1 MRLQRVSTRIGL
13 SIYKNR
19 MKTGGRLIERYIITA
34 ILPYLGLSLL
44 LLTFVLLAQQAG
56 KFVEIL
62 GSADPS
68 LDAVAD
74 LALGLIPNI
83 LIFTLPMSVLIGTAT
98 GLSRVGSDSELIA
111 MRAAGVGTW
120 RFVSPVL
127 LLGMFFTLLTL
138 YVAFEIAPKATHLM
152 RQAALKVT
160 LSKIESP
167 IQPNTIN
174 TEMPGKVVY
183 VREGDKARGQWERV
197 FIHWSEGE
205 GDLRLITARSGRIDA
220 TGEQTELVL
229 TDAVVT
235 TLPSK
240 PAPQGANSAQ
250 IITESSAQFRI
261 RLNTGRNAILK
272 RFQERPYE
280 LDELHWR
287 EIVEKLRSANE
298 TERVSLLTTL
308 NKRLALCFASLAFAL
323 LGAGLGGRTQRV
335 GRGQAV
341 LVSLGAMLL
350 YYLILLGGEH
360 LSRSGAIPRLLGS
373 WLATG
378 VALIVG
384 IIALFLGERRIS
396 GWNPMRSL
404 LSSTAAGSQPANGRQ
419 TRSSILMGLLD
430 RSLMRAVCLNFILA
444 YTTLLVIFLIFT
456 LFELLRFITGSEWR
470 LVALYL
476 LYLVPLA
483 SMSLAPVGLLVAV
496 LVTYALLA
504 RRSEVFVWWASGQSL
519 YRLSLPTL
527 LFSLLVSLSLA
538 LLQEKVL
545 PQANRKQEN
554 YRAQIRGNLNR
565 AMTPAGF
572 QWLAVPDAKR
582 LYSYKYRE
590 GDRALITPTIY
601 EFDAEGV
608 HLKRLVMSEAGN
620 WSNSGTLEL
629 QSSRIMD
636 FSGSNITNGYR
647 APRLSLAENAPAE
660 SFKPMLS
667 KPSELSSSALS
678 RYITNLKQVRP
689 EEVTALYVS
698 LYRRGADTTMP
709 IILAII
715 GVPFGVFFGR
725 RSAFWA
731 LGMAIFIGLAMWASA
746 SGFQQLGNYRFL
758 PAALAAWATPLIFT
772 ALGLILF
779 SRART

>member
-1 MRLQRVSTRIGL
+1 
-13 SIYKNR
+13 
-19 MKTGGRLIERYIITA
+19 MKTTGGRLIERYIITA
-34 ILPYLGLSLL
+34 ILPYFGLSLL

-111 MRAAGVGTW
+111 MRAAGVGNW
-120 RFVSPVL
+120 RIVSPVL
-127 LLGMFFTLLTL
+127 LLGVVFTLLTL
-138 YVAFEIAPKATHLM
+138 YVGFEIAPKATHLM

-174 TEMPGKVVY
+174 TEMPGKVIY

-197 FIHWSEGE
+197 FIHWREGE
-205 GDLRLITARSGRIDA
+205 GDLRLITARSGRLDV

-235 TLPSK
+235 TLPSV
-240 PAPQGANSAQ
+240 PAAPAAGHSGQ
-250 IITESSAQFRI
+250 IVTESSAQFRI
-261 RLNTGRNAILK
+261 RLNTGRNALLK
-272 RFQERPYE
+272 RFQERPTE
-280 LDELHWR
+280 IDELHWR
-287 EIVEKLRSANE
+287 KVLKMARSARGS
-298 TERVSLLTTL
+298 ERLSMLTIL
-308 NKRLALCFASLAFAL
+308 NKRLALCCAALAFAL
-323 LGAGLGGRTQRV
+323 LGVGLGGRTRRV

-341 LVSLGAMLL
+341 LASLGAMLL
-350 YYLILLGGEH
+350 YYLLLLGGEH
-360 LSRSGAIPRLLGS
+360 LSRSGALPPLLGS
-373 WLATG
+373 WLATL
-378 VALIVG
+378 VALVVG
-384 IIALFLGERRIS
+384 LVLLFTGERRLS
-396 GWNPMRSL
+396 GWRHKRGLRASVTGATPAQGRRGRSPL
-404 LSSTAAGSQPANGRQ
+404 M
-419 TRSSILMGLLD
+419 MGLLD
-430 RSLMRAVCLNFILA
+430 RSLMRAVCFNFTLA
-444 YTTLLVIFLIFT
+444 YLTLLVIFLIFT
-456 LFELLRFITGSEWR
+456 LFELLRFISSTEWR

-483 SMSLAPVGLLVAV
+483 SMSLAPIGLLVAV

-519 YRLSLPTL
+519 YRLSVPALF
-527 LFSLLVSLSLA
+527 FSLLVSLA
-538 LLQEKVL
+538 LTALQEGLL
-545 PQANRKQEN
+545 PQANRKQEG
-554 YRAQIRGNLNR
+554 YRAQIRGGLNR

-572 QWLAVPDAKR
+572 QWLATPDTRR
-582 LYSYKYRE
+582 LYAYKYQE
-590 GDRALITPTIY
+590 GEQMLLSPSVY

-608 HLKRLVMSEAGN
+608 HLKRLIMSEAGR
-620 WSNSGTLEL
+620 WTGSGALEL
-629 QSSRIMD
+629 MNAEVMD
-636 FSGSNITNGYR
+636 FSRTDSAYSYHTSQMN
-647 APRLSLAENAPAE
+647 LAENTPAE

-667 KPSELSSSALS
+667 KPSELSSTALS
-678 RYITNLKQVRP
+678 KYIRTLKKVRP
-689 EEVTALYVS
+689 EEMTALYVS
-698 LYRRGADTTMP
+698 FYRRGADTTMP
-709 IILAII
+709 VILAII

-731 LGMAIFIGLAMWASA
+731 LGAALVIGLSLWASA

-772 ALGLILF
+772 ALGLLLF

>member
-1 MRLQRVSTRIGL
+1 
-13 SIYKNR
+13 
-19 MKTGGRLIERYIITA
+19 MKTSGGRLIERYIVTA

-62 GSADPS
+62 GSANPS

-111 MRAAGVGTW
+111 MRAAGIGTW
-120 RFVSPVL
+120 RVVSPVL
-127 LLGMFFTLLTL
+127 LLGVVFTLLTL
-138 YVAFEIAPKATHLM
+138 YVGFEIAPKATHLM

-160 LSKIESP
+160 LARIESP

-183 VREGDKARGQWERV
+183 VREGDKARGRWERV
-197 FIHWSEGE
+197 FIHWREGE
-205 GDLRLITARSGRIDA
+205 GDTRLITARSGRIDA

-235 TLPSK
+235 TLPFK
-240 PAPQGANSAQ
+240 PVTGTDNSAQ
-250 IITESSAQFRI
+250 IVTESSAQFRI
-261 RLNTGRNAILK
+261 RLNTGRNAMLK
-272 RFQERPYE
+272 RFQERP
-280 LDELHWR
+280 LDIEEMHWR
-287 EIVEKLRSANE
+287 EILERIRAAEGSEKL
-298 TERVSLLTTL
+298 SLQTTL

-335 GRGQAV
+335 GRGQAI

-350 YYLILLGGEH
+350 YYLLLLGGEH
-360 LSRSGAIPRLLGS
+360 LSRTGAIPPLIGS

-378 VALIVG
+378 AALVAGLTLIV
-384 IIALFLGERRIS
+384 LSEQRIYWWKRTR
-396 GWNPMRSL
+396 GL
-404 LSSTAAGSQPANGRQ
+404 LSSEANDVQQVKGRHA
-419 TRSSILMGLLD
+419 RSSILMGLLD
-430 RSLMRAVCLNFILA
+430 RSLLRALCFNFALA
-444 YTTLLVIFLIFT
+444 YTTLLIIFLIFT
-456 LFELLRFITGSEWR
+456 LFELLRFITGTEWG

-483 SMSLAPVGLLVAV
+483 SMSLAPIGLLVAV

-504 RRSEVFVWWASGQSL
+504 RRSEVVVWWASGQSL

-527 LFSLLVSLSLA
+527 FFSLLISLSLA
-538 LLQEKVL
+538 VLQESIL
-545 PQANRKQEN
+545 PQANRKQEG
-554 YRAQIRGNLNR
+554 YRAQIRGSLNR
-565 AMTPAGF
+565 AVTPAGF
-572 QWLAVPDAKR
+572 QWLAVPDAGR
-582 LYSYKYRE
+582 LYAYKYQT
-590 GDRALITPTIY
+590 GDRTLLSPAVY

-608 HLKRLVMSEAGN
+608 HLKRLVTGEAGK
-620 WSNSGTLEL
+620 WVDSGTLEL
-629 QSSRIMD
+629 QPAEVLD
-636 FSGSNITNGYR
+636 FSQTNIANSYR
-647 APRLSLAENAPAE
+647 VAALSLAENASAE

-667 KPSELSSSALS
+667 KPSELSSRALS
-678 RYITNLKQVRP
+678 EYIKTLKRVRP
-689 EEVTALYVS
+689 EEVTSLYVS
-698 LYRRGADTTMP
+698 LYRRGADASMP
-709 IILAII
+709 LILAII

-731 LGMAIFIGLAMWASA
+731 LGVALVIGLALWASA